1 MKGCELAFALVG
13 AVALA
18 PPAPAQ
24 RGAIPLR
31 GMVFDSLR
39 GQPMRDAFVSIAG
52 GAQVIT
58 TDARGRFQFDSVAP
72 GPHEIMAQHP
82 ILDSIGLSGLS
93 AHAVVSGKGSEITL
107 AVPSFATL
115 WRAAC
120 GN

>member
-1 MKGCELAFALVG
+1 MKFGALASALAIGV
-13 AVALA
+13 VLA
-18 PPAPAQ
+18 PPAPSQ
-24 RGAIPLR
+24 RGALPLR

-82 ILDSIGLSGLS
+82 ILDSIGLSGLT
-93 AHAVVSGKGSEITL
+93 AHAVVSDATGEVRL